1 MDLKDSKKAQRK
13 RLLGIDCPGKVLW
26 KDWEA
31 GEEYAKTIT
40 IKNVDIRAQTI
51 SYQLPE
57 RKATFLTPYPEPTML
72 SSGMSMELEIR
83 FCPTQMTA
91 VHDCIKIDVVGRGS
105 FVVYLEALPP
115 HAKLSVPASH
125 DFEWCAVSK
134 RYSHSISVKNTGT
147 VPLSFYWE
155 VPPPFSME
163 PDRGRLQKDESMQIT
178 ISFVPTE
185 ASAVL
190 CQAVCKME
198 DMGNE
203 VIATMK
209 LSGVGKYPFIRFQH
223 IHSIE
228 KEGTTKTGVLP
239 MQKDYPPIFPLH
251 TSTSAISFGDVVAG
265 STVMSE
271 LYVENPTVVPAEVT
285 VRRVDDRLTAPFQ
298 ISPTSV
304 VIPRGGCQKFKV
316 LYRSISGGSLH
327 INTFA
332 LESTAGNTIYLET
345 RGSGVGPKVKC
356 SSSFIDFG
364 NVNLDEL
371 PGDRGSGGDR
381 LTRVIQLTNLSD
393 CVAPFQF
400 LSTAPGAAFTVDPY
414 IGAIPAKGKV
424 KVKVVFCPSHP
435 MNYLRRL
442 IILVHNSADALYLD
456 CIGSAYNSFLRPLP
470 FDMSQ
475 VELFYIRLERGLGRL
490 TPDSLEALA
499 TCGVHSSV
507 EGEDDDAKGTTTEVV
522 SNATQGSGDAAFV
535 LPSIQDSSQCLNN
548 AAIRRIWRGI
558 ELAKKNISAIHK
570 ERNGRLPYHK
580 IFADP
585 HLSGHPFHVDVN
597 QISFGGGGNGSQLV
611 HPVTVHNYTS
621 AMALASWCVPAGSAY
636 SVTPLQQDVPPFGRA
651 EFMIR
656 FHSPAERGMGMSPA
670 ASTQFEMMSGYDMGQ
685 YLECYV
691 NFKQMRSFRLC
702 CERSFTPPHC
712 FTVQV
717 NQDGGAS
724 PLSQGNNGSP
734 GRGVGSAESLL
745 NTDPFV
751 FFPPVRI
758 GETAYQVLAIE
769 NSGDVVMTYESAQAV
784 LIEVSD
790 KVADD
795 LVVHETNLS
804 DGSGSVHP
812 SIASMC
818 STQPAAPFALP
829 CADYP
834 SGVGTNGFGGSK
846 NRGRCLTMS
855 GEDALQKMYKR
866 SEQAGGSQRSGG
878 PNDILFTCFPT
889 KGILH
894 PGQKTL
900 NLLKFSPTRYAR
912 YHAEITFRVSNLSIS
927 DKLVVGL
934 RGESHIPRLMAEEIS
949 QLTFRPT
956 CITGNTSRDIAVVNP
971 TCFPISYQLL
981 PSPELDQTVSLHP
994 RSGTV
999 PRGER
1004 VWVTATFRPAD
1015 PRMYSGFLSLIA
1027 VDDSEEGRKI
1037 ARALG
1042 EEVPLLKEYVSTVPI
1057 IGEGMHGAI
1066 EVEPISIDCG
1076 QLSKGEK
1083 DEQVTV
1089 LTIYNS
1095 GMCAVQFELR
1105 VMIQSQPKEW
1115 IHAAK
1120 PPRLRNHAGV
1130 LPARSH
1136 TQALITVYPCAGVS
1150 TFLLYVMIG
1159 GVGTKLSS
1167 IPSPATVEEAVLLPH
1182 SLLTIRG
1189 TSPAIQIADARS
1201 LSLQHSHLW
1210 RQLNI
1215 NAINEQLSGAV
1226 VPSDVEDFGFAFPQN
1241 IYDLVP
1247 ISVDLGVGS
1256 EEGTTLNYTW
1266 LIENTG
1272 DCAVSFAFWL
1282 PMENDV
1288 NVEHWFQD
1296 DENLKDMQYVV
1307 DKNIIEINPRKCE
1320 LAIGGSVAVTLTY
1333 RCDSVGVHK
1342 LPVLL
1347 RVSDSKKVLL
1357 MLEGRTLPEG
1367 MEALAFHH
1375 SSSYELLPVKLGD
1388 MEPPLQ
1394 SITIENPLDHE
1405 VSYEVQTAALEK
1417 LADSNFGFPILQCI
1431 TPTGVLSPHSLTQI
1445 SWYFRPLEAKVY
1457 HMDVPVLTN
1466 GGEAYHLTFTGMGF
1480 HPRKTSLDEQRRYLE
1495 QSFLSLPATQRLS
1508 VPSLPLSLS
1517 VDVLRLGAI
1526 PYFSLHRRQC
1536 MLRNHHRSHTYSF
1549 QWDARHPSGDH
1560 VVIVQPMTGVLKSGE
1575 EVLCRITLYSGS
1587 TSQMI
1592 EWPLTCHITNETIL
1606 DRLESNRG
1614 DTTSQSVRS
1623 AAAAAAA
1630 SSSTE
1635 RMVGSAPHGPLS
1647 TEIIAA
1653 HGKALKPPVFQR
1665 TTCTKPYLSKGSR
1678 KARKSVTNIP
1688 LESLSLPGLLARIKA
1703 ERRREVEFAAAAL
1716 EDEAN
1721 EDRVAVYNSLEL
1733 LLQARIMPIED
1744 YEHLHG
1750 SHALHSVYQP
1760 VKNIL
1765 RDPRANLLP
1774 PHPLGNISI
1783 DDASVV
1789 RDILDELLR
1798 HVIAHPKVQFAFTE
1812 PFIRSVVRYQDCAAC
1827 APQFRGVASDSGG
1840 ANIPID
1846 SFPSSSLSF
1855 SEGTERQTEDA
1866 FRSSKVGAKVSP
1878 LSSFEAGAASPPSVN
1893 ALPLKGFMGNV
1904 LEEALD
1910 QMISNMVGTVVTDV
1924 SRRWGP

>member
-1 MDLKDSKKAQRK
+1 MELKDSKRAQRK
-13 RLLGIDCPGKVLW
+13 RLLGIDCPGKVVW

-31 GEEYAKTIT
+31 GEEYVKTIV

-51 SYQLPE
+51 TYQLPE
-57 RKATFLTPYPEPTML
+57 RKATFLTPYPEPSML
-72 SSGMSMELEIR
+72 SSGMHMELEIR
-83 FCPTQMTA
+83 FCPTQTTE
-91 VHDCIKIDVVGRGS
+91 VHDCIKIDVAGRGS

-115 HAKLSVPASH
+115 HAKLTVPASH

-134 RYSHSISVKNTGT
+134 RYTHSISVKNTGT

-155 VPPPFSME
+155 VSLPFSMD
-163 PDRGRLQKDESMQIT
+163 PDRGMLQKDECMQIT
-178 ISFVPTE
+178 ISFIPTE

-198 DMGNE
+198 DMDNE
-203 VIATMK
+203 VIATIK

-223 IHSIE
+223 AHSIE
-228 KEGTTKTGVLP
+228 KEGTSKTGVLP
-239 MQKDYPPIFPLH
+239 MQKNYPPILPLH
-251 TSTSAISFGDVVAG
+251 TSTSAISFEEVVAG
-265 STVMSE
+265 STEMSE
-271 LYVENPTVVPAEVT
+271 FYVENPTVVPAEVS

-298 ISPTSV
+298 ISPTSC
-304 VIPRGGCQKFKV
+304 VISREGCQKFKV

-371 PGDRGSGGDR
+371 SPDTSSGGNR
-381 LTRVIQLTNLSD
+381 LTRVIQLTNMSD

-400 LSTAPGAAFTVDPY
+400 LSTAPGAAFTVEPY

-424 KVKVVFCPSHP
+424 KVKVVFCPTHP

-456 CIGSAYNSFLRPLP
+456 CIGSAYDSFLRPLP
-470 FDMSQ
+470 FDMAQ

-490 TPDSLEALA
+490 TPDALEALA
-499 TCGVHSSV
+499 TCAAHSSV
-507 EGEDDDAKGTTTEVV
+507 EGAEDEGEEMLAEIDTNSTRAGSEMPYFPPPILSSAQCL
-522 SNATQGSGDAAFV
+522 SNAS
-535 LPSIQDSSQCLNN
+535 
-548 AAIRRIWRGI
+548 IRRIWRGI
-558 ELAKKNISAIHK
+558 EEAKKNISAIQK
-570 ERNGRLPYHK
+570 ERNARLPYHK
-580 IFADP
+580 IFVDP
-585 HLSGHPFHVDVN
+585 HLSGYPFHVDVT
-597 QISFGGGGNGSQLV
+597 QISFGSGGAGALLI
-611 HPVTVHNYTS
+611 HPVSVYNYTN

-636 SVTPLQQDVPPFGRA
+636 SVAPLQQDVPPFSRA

-656 FHSPAERGMGMSPA
+656 FHTPAERGMRINPA
-670 ASTQFEMMSGYDMGQ
+670 SSTQLGMPSGYDLGQ

-717 NQDGGAS
+717 NQDGEV
-724 PLSQGNNGSP
+724 NGSEMAS
-734 GRGVGSAESLL
+734 GSGTRGGVGSAESLL
-745 NTDPFV
+745 SADPSV

-795 LVVHETNLS
+795 LVVYETDLS
-804 DGSGSVHP
+804 DGSSTHP
-812 SIASMC
+812 SISASS
-818 STQPAAPFALP
+818 STQPGQPFT
-829 CADYP
+829 P
-834 SGVGTNGFGGSK
+834 SFAGRSPAEGPSDFGTLKS
-846 NRGRCLTMS
+846 RTRTLSMS
-855 GEDALQKMYKR
+855 GENALQKMYKR
-866 SEQAGGSQRSGG
+866 SEQAGGAQRSGG
-878 PNDILFTCFPT
+878 PNDILFTCFPA

-912 YHAEITFRVSNLSIS
+912 YRAEITFRVSNLSIS

-934 RGESHIPRLMAEEIS
+934 RGESHIPRLAAEEIS

-956 CITGNTSRDIAVVNP
+956 CITGNTSRVISVVNP
-971 TCFPISYQLL
+971 TCFPISYQLV
-981 PSPELDQTVSLHP
+981 PSPELDQSVSLYP
-994 RSGTV
+994 RCGTL

-1004 VWVTATFRPAD
+1004 VWVTATFRPCD
-1015 PRMYSGFLSLIA
+1015 PRVYSGFLSLVA

-1042 EEVPLLKEYVSTVPI
+1042 EAVPLLKEFTSTVPV
-1057 IGEGMHGAI
+1057 IGEGMYGAI

-1076 QLSKGEK
+1076 QLSKGEE

-1095 GMCAVQFELR
+1095 GLCAVQFELR

-1120 PPRLRNHAGV
+1120 PPRLRNHTGV

-1159 GVGTKLSS
+1159 GVGTPLRSLPGPMT
-1167 IPSPATVEEAVLLPH
+1167 IEEAMLLPH
-1182 SLLTIRG
+1182 SVLTIRG
-1189 TSPAIQIADARS
+1189 TSPAIQIEDARS
-1201 LSLQHSHLW
+1201 LSLHHSHLW

-1256 EEGTTLNYTW
+1256 AEGTPFNYTW
-1266 LIENTG
+1266 LVQNTG
-1272 DCAVSFAFWL
+1272 DCPVSFAFWL

-1307 DKNIIEINPRKCE
+1307 DKNIIEINPRKCD
-1320 LAIGGSVAVTLTY
+1320 LNIGGSVAVTLTY

-1357 MLEGRTLPEG
+1357 MLEGRTLPQG

-1375 SSSYELLPVKLGD
+1375 PSAYDLLPVKLGD

-1394 SITIENPLDHE
+1394 SITIENPMDHE
-1405 VSYEVQTAALEK
+1405 VSYEVQMTALQK
-1417 LADSNFGFPILQCI
+1417 LADDNFGFPILQCV
-1431 TPTGVLSPHSLTQI
+1431 TPTGVLSPHSLTQV

-1457 HMDVPVLTN
+1457 HMDVPILTN

-1480 HPRKTSLDEQRRYLE
+1480 HPHKTSLDAQRMYLE
-1495 QSFLSLPATQRLS
+1495 KAFLSLPVTQRLS
-1508 VPSLPLSLS
+1508 MPSLPLSLS
-1517 VDVLRLGAI
+1517 VDVLRFGAI

-1536 MLRNHHRSHTYSF
+1536 ILRNHHRSHTYSF

-1560 VVIVQPMTGVLKSGE
+1560 VLTVQPMVGVLKPGE
-1575 EVLCRITLYSGS
+1575 EILCKVTLYSGS

-1592 EWPLTCHITNETIL
+1592 EWPLTCHITNETL
-1606 DRLESNRG
+1606 LEMLESNRG
-1614 DTTSQSVRS
+1614 DIPASTPRS
-1623 AAAAAAA
+1623 PA
-1630 SSSTE
+1630 SATHATAERAISSRTHY
-1635 RMVGSAPHGPLS
+1635 PPS

-1653 HGKALKPPVFQR
+1653 HGTALKPPVFQR
-1665 TTCTKPYLSKGSR
+1665 TTCTKPYLSGGSR
-1678 KARKSVTNIP
+1678 KPRKSVTNIP
-1688 LESLSLPGLLARIKA
+1688 LESLSLRGLMARVKA

-1716 EDEAN
+1716 EDEAS

-1733 LLQARIMPIED
+1733 LLQTRIMPRED
-1744 YEHLHG
+1744 YERLHG
-1750 SHALHSVYQP
+1750 SHALRAVYQP

-1765 RDPRANLLP
+1765 RDPRGNLLSP
-1774 PHPLGNISI
+1774 EALGPIPVE
-1783 DDASVV
+1783 DASVV

-1798 HVIAHPKVQFAFTE
+1798 HIIAHPKVQGAFTE

-1827 APQFRGVASDSGG
+1827 APSLRGQRSDAHPSSLAGEL
-1840 ANIPID
+1840 
-1846 SFPSSSLSF
+1846 FPSSSLTSS
-1855 SEGTERQTEDA
+1855 SEAERQKEESAKT
-1866 FRSSKVGAKVSP
+1866 SKETGKTNP
-1878 LSSFEAGAASPPSVN
+1878 LSSSGLPTHSVS
-1893 ALPLKGFMGNV
+1893 APPLKGFMGNV
-1904 LEEALD
+1904 LEEALE
-1910 QMISNMVGTVVTDV
+1910 QMISNMVGAVVTDA
-1924 SRRWGP
+1924 SRR